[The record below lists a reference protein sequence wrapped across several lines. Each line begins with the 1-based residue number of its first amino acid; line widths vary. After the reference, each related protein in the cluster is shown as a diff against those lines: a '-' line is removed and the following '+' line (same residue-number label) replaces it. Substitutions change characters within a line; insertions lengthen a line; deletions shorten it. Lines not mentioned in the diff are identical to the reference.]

1 MLRHVLEEHLGVPGD
16 ILGWEH
22 DAEFGLESLAA
33 GLAGGPMGAGHGGKG
48 ENKRSHDQLLG
59 KDGDGSGESVLESIT
74 TGEPSSSPIST
85 NLVCLWHGCK
95 HQEPF
100 STPSDLTDH
109 LAEQHIGR
117 GKDAYVCLWGD
128 CANVSDEVGTDRA
141 EPEGRAFRSRQKVL
155 RHLQSHTGHKPFICE
170 VCDQAFSEAAPL
182 AAHMRRHNE
191 EKPFICEVEGCGK
204 RFAISSS
211 LTIHMVCL

>member
-22 DAEFGLESLAA
+22 DNEFGLESLAA
-33 GLAGGPMGAGHGGKG
+33 GLAGGPMTSGHAGKG
-48 ENKRSHDQLLG
+48 ENKRSHDQLTG
-59 KDGDGSGESVLESIT
+59 KVQGRGSFGSGESTLESIT
-74 TGEPSSSPIST
+74 TGDSSRRSSPPPNT

-100 STPSDLTDH
+100 STPADLTDH
-109 LAEQHIGR
+109 VNEQHIGR

-128 CANVSDEVGTDRA
+128 CASINNDKT

-191 EKPFICEVEGCGK
+191 EKPFICEVKGCEK
-204 RFAISSS
+204 RCGS
-211 LTIHMVCL
+211 